1 MGILGQGNFR
11 VRRWYG
17 NITKHIKDIPD
28 LLQIQKE
35 SYANFLQADTAPSER
50 KKEGLENSFQFVF
63 PIINSNNSIQI
74 DFLGYSVGE
83 PKYDVEECK
92 LRGKNY
98 ERPIKI
104 KVQLA
109 TYEIDPD
116 TKDRIALNNI
126 TEQEIHFGE
135 VPLMTDWGSF
145 IISGTER
152 VIVNQL
158 HRSPGTFFDLDKNKS
173 ASGNDV
179 FMSRLIP
186 AHGSWLDFEFDS
198 KKILSVKID
207 RKKKFPST
215 IFLKAWGYTAED
227 IIHSYYFSE
236 KIVYKEGTFVKLLDL
251 DNPEALKREKITV
264 DILGSNGKVIGR
276 AGKKYSDNTIKRL
289 KKEGIIEAAVPADYL
304 TGRRLYNTVL
314 NKNTGDVLAKI
325 NDEVTDTLLEELI
338 AGTVDGVELTYFENM
353 VYSPYLAKTLSI
365 DKVDTREDALLEIYK
380 IMVPSNPLNVEV
392 ATKYFED
399 LFLDIERYDLSAV
412 GRLRMNHKFGEDI
425 PLSER
430 SLRKEDVMN
439 TLLYILNLTDSRGV
453 TDDIDHLGNRRIR
466 MVGELLQDTYKAGL
480 LRMSHTIKEKL
491 NGALPEQLTPYEV
504 IGYKQVTAVVK
515 EFFSGGQLSQF
526 MDHTNVLSEMTHKRR
541 LSALGPGGL
550 AREHA
555 SFEVRDVHKT
565 HYGRIC
571 PVETPEGPNVG
582 LIVSLATFGRID
594 SFGYIEAPYR
604 VVKKG
609 KVTDTMVFLDA
620 IEEGEHV
627 IVPASTKVDKKGH
640 IAEDIV
646 NARKQGEVARV
657 KNSEVTLMDY
667 APLQLVSVS
676 AALIPFLEHDDA
688 NRALMGSNM
697 QRQAVP
703 LINTDAPLVGSGLE
717 SYVARDSGYMI
728 YAKRSGIIDKVDAK
742 RIVIRVDED
751 ELTSSAVD
759 VDIYNLIKY
768 RRSNQNTCVNHTPLV
783 RAGDII
789 RKGDVLADG
798 PAMNRGELAL
808 GRNAL
813 IAFMPWRG
821 YNFED
826 SILINQRLLREDMYT
841 SIHIEEFVCD
851 ARDTKRGS
859 EEITADIPN
868 APEHILAK
876 LDESGIIR
884 VGKKIKPGDILVGK
898 VTPKGETV
906 LSPEE
911 KLLRAIFGE
920 KAGDVRDSSLY
931 VSSGVE
937 GVVIDTRI
945 FWRKGVQPDA
955 RMQEQEKLQV
965 EQVERNRNDE
975 IRIIERHTYGKIR
988 EMLVGKKVDV
998 DLNHAK
1004 KDTLLLAKGTKIT
1017 KQAIAAVPN
1026 THINWVSVAD
1036 RALMTTIR
1044 EMLNQMR
1051 LKLDTIRHIY
1061 DAKIKQVT
1069 KNDDLNPG
1077 VIKSV
1082 KVFVAIKRKLSVG
1095 DKMSGRHGNKGVVS
1109 LLLPEEDM
1117 PFMEDGTTVD
1127 IVLNPLGVPSR
1138 MNIGQILEVHL
1149 GLSARR
1155 LGEQVNRYM
1164 QENWS
1169 LDKLKDELKTI
1180 LDPSPEVAKL
1190 IDDSDED
1197 DVREFIR
1204 SIKGGIYNA
1213 SPVFDGAKEE
1223 EIRSA
1228 LTYSGEDE
1236 SGKMILFDGRTGE
1249 PFDSDVTVG
1258 IMHFLKLHHLVD
1270 EKVHAR
1276 STGPYSLVTQQPL
1289 GGKAQFGGQRLGEM
1303 EVWALEA
1310 YGAAYALQE
1319 FLTVKSDDVEGR
1331 KRLYEAIVRGKTKY
1345 DIGIPASFTVLVKE
1359 MQGLCLDVKM
1369 VEKSTTNNN

>member
-17 NITKHIKDIPD
+17 NITKHISDIPD

-50 KKEGLENSFQFVF
+50 KKEGLENAFQFVF

-74 DFLGYSVGE
+74 DFLGYSLGD

-98 ERPIKI
+98 ERPITI

-116 TKDRIALNNI
+116 TKERVTLNNI

-135 VPLMTDWGSF
+135 IPLMTDWSSF
-145 IISGTER
+145 VISGTER

-179 FMSRLIP
+179 FMARLIP

-198 KKILSVKID
+198 KRILYVKID

-236 KIVYKEGTFVKLLDL
+236 KIVFKDGAFVKLLDI
-251 DNPEALKREKITV
+251 DNPEELKREKVPV
-264 DILGSNGKVIGR
+264 DILGLNGKVLAR
-276 AGKKYSDNTIKRL
+276 AGKKYSDGVIKRL
-289 KKEGIIEAAVPADYL
+289 IKADVREVVVPAEYL
-304 TGRRLYNTVL
+304 SDKRLYNAVT
-314 NKNTGDVLAKI
+314 NKKTGDVLAKI
-325 NDEVTDTLLEELI
+325 NDKVTDVLLEELTNG
-338 AGTVDGVELTYFENM
+338 AVDGVELTYIENM
-353 VYSPYLAKTLSI
+353 VYSPYLANTLAV
-365 DKVDTREDALLEIYK
+365 DKVETRDDALLEIYK
-380 IMVPSNPLNVEV
+380 IMVPSNPLNPEV
-392 ATKYFED
+392 ALAYFEK
-399 LFLDIERYDLSAV
+399 LFLNIEHYDLSAV
-412 GRLRMNHKFGEDI
+412 GRLRMNHKFNEDI
-425 PLSER
+425 SLEQR
-430 SLRKEDVMN
+430 SLRKEDVMH
-439 TLLYILNLTDSRGV
+439 TLMYILNLSDSRGL
-453 TDDIDHLGNRRIR
+453 TDDIDHLGNRRVR
-466 MVGELLQDTYKAGL
+466 MVGELLQDTYKTGL

-491 NGALPEQLTPYEV
+491 NGAAPEQLTPYEV

-526 MDHTNVLSEMTHKRR
+526 MDQTNVLSEMTHKRR

-582 LIVSLATFGRID
+582 LIVSLATFGKIGD
-594 SFGYIEAPYR
+594 FGYIKAPYR

-609 KVTDTMVFLDA
+609 KVSDEVVFLDA
-620 IEEGEHV
+620 IDEEQHT
-627 IVPASTKVDKKGH
+627 IVPASTRMDKKKQL
-640 IAEDIV
+640 ADDIV
-646 NARKQGEVARV
+646 NARKKGEVSRV
-657 KNSEVTLMDY
+657 VNSEVTLMDY

-676 AALIPFLEHDDA
+676 ASLIPFLEHDDA

-728 YAKRSGIIDKVDAK
+728 YAKRAGVVDKVDAK
-742 RIVIRVDED
+742 RIVIRVDEED
-751 ELTSSAVD
+751 LKTNSVD

-783 RAGDII
+783 RVGDII
-789 RKGDVLADG
+789 RKGAVLADG

-813 IAFMPWRG
+813 VAFMPWNG

-851 ARDTKRGS
+851 ARDTKRGP
-859 EEITADIPN
+859 EEITSDIPN
-868 APEHILAK
+868 APEHIVSK

-884 VGKKIKPGDILVGK
+884 VGQKIKPGDILVGK

-920 KAGDVRDSSLY
+920 KAGDVRDSSKY

-945 FWRKGVQPDA
+945 FWRKGVKSDD
-955 RMQEQEKLQV
+955 RMKEQEKMQID
-965 EQVERNRNDE
+965 QVERNRNDE
-975 IRIIERHTYGKIR
+975 IRIIERHTYNKIR
-988 EMLVGKKVDV
+988 DMLIGKKVDV

-1004 KDTLLLAKGTKIT
+1004 KDTVLLEKGSKVTKT
-1017 KQAIAAVPN
+1017 AIYAVPN
-1026 THINWVSVAD
+1026 SHIASVSVAD
-1036 RALMTTIR
+1036 RTLMTKVR
-1044 EMLNQMR
+1044 EMINQMR
-1051 LKLDTIRHIY
+1051 LKLDTVRYIY

-1109 LLLPEEDM
+1109 MLLPEEDM
-1117 PFMEDGTTVD
+1117 PFMEDGRTVD

-1164 QENWS
+1164 KQNWS
-1169 LDKLKDELKTI
+1169 VDKLKDELKAI
-1180 LDPSPEVAKL
+1180 LDPSPELEKM
-1190 IDDSDED
+1190 IDESSDD
-1197 DVREFIR
+1197 DTREFIR

-1213 SPVFDGAKEE
+1213 SPVFDGATEE
-1223 EIRSA
+1223 EITKA
-1228 LTYSGEDE
+1228 LVYSGEEE
-1236 SGKMILFDGRTGE
+1236 SGKMTLFDGRTGE
-1249 PFDSDVTVG
+1249 PFDSEVTVG

-1369 VEKSTTNNN
+1369 VEKSTTNNS